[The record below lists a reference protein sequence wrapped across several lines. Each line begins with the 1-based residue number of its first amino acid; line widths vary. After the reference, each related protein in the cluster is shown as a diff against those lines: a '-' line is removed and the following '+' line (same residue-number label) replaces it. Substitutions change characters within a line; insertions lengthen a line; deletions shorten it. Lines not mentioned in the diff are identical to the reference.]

1 MLELTRK
8 NINESIQLLYKPNLE
23 HNNLILHREQQINN
37 INYEISNYMSKV
49 SLLPMNQHESDICN
63 SIYKCFSDIERIG
76 DHAINI
82 AKHALDEQYHLTHI
96 DLIQNE
102 LNQLREI
109 LRQSYL
115 VLLSDNIND
124 ETSKIVLKNEDLIN
138 ELTKLYRQ
146 NQIDRLVDNQVN
158 AIDCVIYSQIMTD
171 IERVGDHMKNIV
183 QEREKYN
190 FTLN

>member
-1 MLELTRK
+1 M
-8 NINESIQLLYKPNLE
+8 
-23 HNNLILHREQQINN
+23 
-37 INYEISNYMSKV
+37 
-49 SLLPMNQHESDICN
+49 
-63 SIYKCFSDIERIG
+63 
-76 DHAINI
+76 
-82 AKHALDEQYHLTHI
+82 
-96 DLIQNE
+96 
-102 LNQLREI
+102 
-109 LRQSYL
+109 
-115 VLLSDNIND
+115 LSDNIND